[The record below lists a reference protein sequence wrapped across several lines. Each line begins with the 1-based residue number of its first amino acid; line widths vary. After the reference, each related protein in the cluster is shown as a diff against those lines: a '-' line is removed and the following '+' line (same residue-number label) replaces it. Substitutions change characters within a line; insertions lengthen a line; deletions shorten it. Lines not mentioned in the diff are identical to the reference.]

1 MKFSRISLFKVF
13 LIAFF
18 LVAPENAL
26 AQSSASLD
34 RLVSQIESL
43 FPPLEGY
50 VIAVDGSGLTL
61 DLKQGMAV
69 QPGNKLKLIR
79 YGRELFHPVTKK
91 KVGRKETDLGE
102 VEVVEVRKDFSLARA
117 LDPTVLPKEGDGVRS
132 AFQKLSFLVAPPQVK
147 SENKINVDR
156 LRFNLESRLNQHPRF
171 EVPTFNLG
179 LWMIEEKLDIQSAL
193 QEPNLKKLLGK
204 VHVDFILVPS
214 VRTVKNKM
222 ALNYKLI
229 STLDGSLKKQANI
242 MSDNLPAS
250 DAPIEREHGTQ
261 TSFKKKNELFKFIGK
276 QEFPYEI
283 VDFDVGDLNGDGKNE
298 FILIDRYRIMIYEN
312 NKGHLK
318 KISQVK
324 TNKIANHFL
333 AVDVGDINGN
343 GRDEIFVT
351 NQVGDKL
358 QSFAVET
365 EPKKKGFHYIWK
377 NANLYFRI
385 IHPMDKGPILM
396 SQSPGFRD
404 PFHGSIKKVLYKNG
418 KYEPGPKLNT
428 PEIYGVKFI
437 LYGLT
442 QKDLNGNGQP
452 ETIVLDNNYHLRVYS
467 TKGRIV
473 VKSSDY
479 YGHDPRMISVGV
491 KEDITGTIEQGAPV
505 RFKGRLEFVKV
516 GGNSYLLLPV
526 NSNTGGGYLDRLVV
540 VENSGLALLRLTEE
554 GFEKA
559 YESSKQKGFLA
570 SYRVIPHKNG
580 AGVYVLR
587 VDKDVWAKKSAFS
600 TFSTYEWPTE

>member
-1 MKFSRISLFKVF
+1 MKFSHISLFKVF
-13 LIAFF
+13 LITFI
-18 LVAPENAL
+18 LVAPGNAW

-50 VIAVDGSGLTL
+50 VIAVEGSGLTL

-69 QPGNKLKLIR
+69 QAGNKLKLIR

-117 LDPTVLPKEGDGVRS
+117 LNPTVLPKEGDGVRS

-147 SENKINVDR
+147 SKNKINVDR

-179 LWMIEEKLDIQSAL
+179 LWMIEEKLDIESAL
-193 QEPNLKKLLGK
+193 QEQNLKKLLGK

-229 STLDGSLKKQANI
+229 STQDGSLKKQADI
-242 MSDNLPAS
+242 MSDDLPAA

-261 TSFKKKNELFKFIGK
+261 TSFKKKNELFQFIGK

-324 TNKIANHFL
+324 TNKIANHFH

-358 QSFAVET
+358 QSFALET
-365 EPKKKGFHYIWK
+365 KPKKKGFHYVWK
-377 NANLYFRI
+377 DANLYFRI
-385 IHPMDKGPILM
+385 IRPMDKGPILM

-404 PFHGSIKKVLYKNG
+404 PFHGPINKIIYKNG
-418 KYEPGPKLNT
+418 KYEQGPKLNT
-428 PEIYGVKFI
+428 PDIYGVNFI

-442 QKDLNGNGQP
+442 QKDLNGNGQQ
-452 ETIVLDNNYHLRVYS
+452 ETLVLDNNYHLRVYS
-467 TKGRIV
+467 AQGRLV

-479 YGHDPRMISVGV
+479 YGHDPRLISVGV
-491 KEDITGTIEQGAPV
+491 KDDVSGAIEQGASV

-516 GGNSYLLLPV
+516 GGDSYLLLPV
-526 NSNTGGGYLDRLVV
+526 NNNTGGGYLDRLVV
-540 VENSGLALLRLTEE
+540 VENSGLALLKLTGE
-554 GFEKA
+554 GFSKA

-587 VDKDVWAKKSAFS
+587 VDKDVWAKKGAFS
-600 TFSTYEWPTE
+600 TFSTYEWPKD